1 MEPSVRS
8 SSFRPTECKLRRTD
22 SALHETAKRFVESL
36 DDMRISQYADLNFA
50 ASKFSN
56 NKWYWLLPEGQAGFL
71 VFLPKMPVIWI
82 DEQLK
87 KSYKLNMRVSSHV
100 YEKSSLFIASLNMND
115 SLLRLEDVWVYS
127 GKNIR
132 QSPFSQRWETLLDFF
147 AVSFKQDTML
157 QGINV
162 KTAEYYSL
170 ASIKDWD
177 FKTLHNYIICQG
189 EKSQRRFRV
198 QLKPNDARPVEE
210 RRPVQKKEKRTVE
223 ERRPVQ
229 EKRTVEERK
238 QVQENTATAI
248 PHPDYPDTYN
258 LFMNGVKKGYA
269 AVQDIELSKKLKQAN
284 LQGKEMQVTVE
295 WNSEFSMFEICDLIP
310 HS

>member
-71 VFLPKMPVIWI
+71 LFLPKMPVIWI

-115 SLLRLEDVWVYS
+115 SFLRLEDVWVYS

-132 QSPFSQRWETLLDFF
+132 QSTFSQRWETLLDFF

-170 ASIKDWD
+170 ASIKEWD

-189 EKSQRRFRV
+189 EKAQRRFRV
-198 QLKPNDARPVEE
+198 QLKANDARPVQE
-210 RRPVQKKEKRTVE
+210 KEKEKEKPRL
-223 ERRPVQ
+223 VQ
-229 EKRTVEERK
+229 EKRSEQQK
-238 QVQENTATAI
+238 ENTATAI
-248 PHPDYPDTYN
+248 PHPEYPDTYN

-284 LQGKEMQVTVE
+284 LQDKEMQVRVE

-310 HS
+310 

>member
-1 MEPSVRS
+1 
-8 SSFRPTECKLRRTD
+8 
-22 SALHETAKRFVESL
+22 
-36 DDMRISQYADLNFA
+36 
-50 ASKFSN
+50 
-56 NKWYWLLPEGQAGFL
+56 
-71 VFLPKMPVIWI
+71 
-82 DEQLK
+82 
-87 KSYKLNMRVSSHV
+87 MRVSSHV

-115 SLLRLEDVWVYS
+115 SFLRLEDAWLYS

-162 KTAEYYSL
+162 KAAEYYSL
-170 ASIKDWD
+170 ASIKEWD

-198 QLKPNDARPVEE
+198 QLKTND
-210 RRPVQKKEKRTVE
+210 T
-223 ERRPVQ
+223 RPVQ
-229 EKRTVEERK
+229 EKEKEKTRP
-238 QVQENTATAI
+238 VQEKEKEKEKALGKENTATAI

-284 LQGKEMQVTVE
+284 LQEKGMQVRVE

-310 HS
+310 

>member
-210 RRPVQKKEKRTVE
+210 RRPVQQKEKRIVE

-238 QVQENTATAI
+238 PVQENTATAI

>member
-56 NKWYWLLPEGQAGFL
+56 NKWYWLLPEGQTGFL

-210 RRPVQKKEKRTVE
+210 RRPVQQKEKRTVE